1 MCGIIAAMS
10 RTDFIHPDDM
20 FMYDG
25 TVFIRPPYYLVCIAQ
40 TKSPAH
46 LYWYLK
52 DTYPSIMT
60 YLTHGF
66 DIPLSCIE
74 HDQPWTFEN
83 ELEAIDDRGW

>member
-1 MCGIIAAMS
+1 MAL
-10 RTDFIHPDDM
+10 TDFIHPDDVIVSNI
-20 FMYDG
+20 G
-25 TVFIRPPYYLVCIAQ
+25 TVFIRPPRYLVRIAQ

-52 DTYPSIMT
+52 ETYPSIMA
-60 YLTHGF
+60 YLTNGF